1 MDLVAFAEE
10 LTGSKLLEG
19 KEKEQRMVGMDWPI
33 NALTMVGDVRLA
45 NLKRCIETVVQD
57 NVNGDVIECGVWRGG
72 ACIYARAVLNELGS
86 KKKVVVAD
94 SFEGLPQPDMKF
106 PGNENCDFWNNKFL
120 SVSLEEVKNN
130 FQRYQL
136 LEDVEF
142 VKGWFN
148 ITLPMLLGPFAII
161 RVDGDLFESVM
172 VTLDALYSKL
182 SVGGFVILD
191 EYMKLPSCR
200 NAVEIFRWKNNI
212 KSPIE
217 IIDHSGAY
225 WRKS

>member
-33 NALTMVGDVRLA
+33 DALTMVGDVRLA
-45 NLKRCIETVVQD
+45 NLKQCIETVVRD
-57 NVNGDVIECGVWRGG
+57 NINGDIIECGVWRGG

-86 KKKVVVAD
+86 KKKVIVAD

-120 SVSLEEVKNN
+120 SVPLEEVKNN
-130 FQRYQL
+130 FQKYQL
-136 LEDVEF
+136 LEGVEF

-172 VTLDALYSKL
+172 ITLDALYSKL

-212 KSPIE
+212 KAPIE